1 MLALIDCIRSDAS
14 DNLCKTVADSFF
26 AMSRRA
32 ASSSGALDACMITP
46 PSGRASKRPDSLADG
61 VMEIDALVLLVPAL
75 AATEAHV
82 KT

>member
-1 MLALIDCIRSDAS
+1 
-14 DNLCKTVADSFF
+14 
-26 AMSRRA
+26 MSRRA